1 MNTYLSVSTPK
12 QGTIISAGE
21 KISTSHTCACGEN
34 RRTKL
39 FERRGTRHHLESFR
53 SDPQFIKHYPL
64 TMKLAIATL
73 LCGSAAAF
81 SPAAPVGARSS
92 VLSMAET
99 ATEPAKVRK
108 CQEGTL
114 KD

>member
-1 MNTYLSVSTPK
+1 
-12 QGTIISAGE
+12 
-21 KISTSHTCACGEN
+21 
-34 RRTKL
+34 
-39 FERRGTRHHLESFR
+39 
-53 SDPQFIKHYPL
+53 
-64 TMKLAIATL
+64 MKLAIATL